1 MTKRRDGELY
11 SKGGI
16 SGVTEI
22 KGVYYNI
29 DYRIGL
35 INKTLDF
42 ATSLKNYS
50 SFIGRFLL
58 KNSFNSIREIYIN
71 LIYLKYK

>member
-1 MTKRRDGELY
+1 VIK
-11 SKGGI
+11 
-16 SGVTEI
+16 I

-35 INKTLDF
+35 INRTLNF
-42 ATSLKNYS
+42 ATGLKNYS
-50 SFIGRFLL
+50 SFISRFLL
-58 KNSFNSIREIYIN
+58 KSGFNNIREIYIN

>member
-1 MTKRRDGELY
+1 MIK
-11 SKGGI
+11 
-16 SGVTEI
+16 I

-29 DYRIGL
+29 DYRIRPT
-35 INKTLDF
+35 NKTLDF
-42 ATSLKNYS
+42 TISLKNYS

-58 KNSFNSIREIYIN
+58 ESGFNNIREIYIN